1 MDLDTTITS
10 WVPSSQ
16 IEICMVEQHIVQK
29 EISIPKAM
37 TFHLLEHMANQS
49 QTTNDEQVD
58 NNAQKI
64 ENNDL
69 E

>member
-1 MDLDTTITS
+1 VDLDTTITS
-10 WVPSSQ
+10 WVPSPE
-16 IEICMVEQHIVQK
+16 IETCMVKKHIVQK

-49 QTTNDEQVD
+49 QTTNNEQVD
-58 NNAQKI
+58 NNAHAT
-64 ENNDL
+64 EDNDL

>member
-1 MDLDTTITS
+1 
-10 WVPSSQ
+10 
-16 IEICMVEQHIVQK
+16 MVEKQVVQK

-49 QTTNDEQVD
+49 QTINDDQVD
-58 NNAQKI
+58 NNAHTTEI
-64 ENNDL
+64 NDL